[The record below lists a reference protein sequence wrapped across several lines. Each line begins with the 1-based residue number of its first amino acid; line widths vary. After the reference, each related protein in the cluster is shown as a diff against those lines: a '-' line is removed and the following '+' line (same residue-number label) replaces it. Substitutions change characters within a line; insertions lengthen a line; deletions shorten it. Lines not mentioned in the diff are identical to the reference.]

1 MAGYTRRAAYTHL
14 NFIDS
19 NESARYVLNTLYAIS
34 EKIRK
39 IRDATNH
46 DGRKASPQTTQS
58 AAWRNIFKF
67 WWLHLFTPEKR
78 KSRHENGVN
87 VISPCNYTLR
97 VGGSGEL
104 VSSIH
109 LHRHYSPFSIT
120 IISLRQ
126 NAASPFSTTMIA
138 WDTFWRTPIERS
150 RWYDLQLVSLSVN
163 AFSSF
168 SLRQKRAFPLMKN
181 FLATSSNKYF
191 FPIDLSCL
199 ISEEHRA
206 VSFGRSEIW

>member
-58 AAWRNIFKF
+58 AAWRNILKF
-67 WWLHLFTPEKR
+67 WWLPLFTPKKR
-78 KSRHENGVN
+78 KSRHENRVN

-97 VGGSGEL
+97 VGGSGDL

-120 IISLRQ
+120 IIGLRQ

-138 WDTFWRTPIERS
+138 FPKHGAETQRLGRILKRDCFSKRK
-150 RWYDLQLVSLSVN
+150 SLFVG
-163 AFSSF
+163 
-168 SLRQKRAFPLMKN
+168 
-181 FLATSSNKYF
+181 TH
-191 FPIDLSCL
+191 
-199 ISEEHRA
+199 SEEHQWKDLDGTICNLCLFQSMRFR
-206 VSFGRSEIW
+206 VFPCDKSERFRWWK

>member
-14 NFIDS
+14 NFIDF

-58 AAWRNIFKF
+58 AAWRNILKF
-67 WWLHLFTPEKR
+67 WWLPLFTPEKR

-97 VGGSGEL
+97 VGGSGDL

-120 IISLRQ
+120 IIDLRQ
-126 NAASPFSTTMIA
+126 NAASSFSTTMIA
-138 WDTFWRTPIERS
+138 WDTFCRTPIERS

-168 SLRQKRAFPLMKN
+168 PCDK
-181 FLATSSNKYF
+181 
-191 FPIDLSCL
+191 
-199 ISEEHRA
+199 SER
-206 VSFGRSEIW
+206 FRW